1 MKFETSVHI
10 NDNVYTE
17 RVILKKKKKTE
28 YAESFFFSFFTF
40 VEKIHDANASTVI
53 K

>member
-17 RVILKKKKKTE
+17 RVILKKKKKKPNMRK
-28 YAESFFFSFFTF
+28 AFFFHFSHLLKKCMTLMLQP
-40 VEKIHDANASTVI
+40 S
-53 K
+53 